1 MSQASTSTAT
11 APIRLTSSIVAATS
25 VSDLDRSI
33 EWYKR
38 VLGFEVVFEM
48 REANWAELATPVDG
62 FTIGLGQA
70 VEGQEAPAGGSVAI
84 TLGVEDIEAAK
95 QTLLSHD
102 VKIEE
107 MSEVPG
113 AVKLLG
119 FYDPDGNALMF
130 AQNLMQ

>member
-1 MSQASTSTAT
+1 MSQASASTAT
-11 APIRLTSSIVAATS
+11 APIRLTRNIVAATS
-25 VSDLDRSI
+25 VSDLDRST

-38 VLGFEVVFEM
+38 VLGFEVAFEM
-48 REANWAELATPVDG
+48 REANWAELSTPVDG
-62 FTIGLGQA
+62 FTIGLSQA
-70 VEGQEAPAGGSVAI
+70 TPENDPPRGGGVAI

-119 FYDPDGNALMF
+119 FYDPDGNPFMF